1 MRFAIRAATERDLD
15 ALNQIIRDVDAL
27 HREQL
32 PHVFQEPDGPPRE
45 REYMLGVLSDES
57 YGLFIAEAQEPVE
70 EYAKGA
76 ILGFVQVA
84 IQDTPPIPLLVP
96 RRVARVENLGV
107 RKDARRAGIGRALMD
122 HAQRWSGQS
131 GATEIDLNVH
141 EFNQAAI
148 RFYHSLGY
156 ATSSRRMS
164 KRLD

>member
-1 MRFAIRAATERDLD
+1 MRVAIREATKRDLD
-15 ALNQIIRDVDAL
+15 ELDRIFDVVDAL
-27 HREQL
+27 HRKHL
-32 PHVFQEPDGPPRE
+32 PHIFQDHDGPARE
-45 REYMLGVLSDES
+45 REYMLDVLSDES
-57 YGLFIAEAQEPVE
+57 YALFVAEGQGPSQA
-70 EYAKGA
+70 A

-122 HAQRWSGQS
+122 HAQRWAEKS

-141 EFNQAAI
+141 EFNQVAI
-148 RFYHSLGY
+148 SFYHSLGY